1 MTAELQNEPMT
12 LENALLKAILEV
24 ISKYHTTT
32 GLLDS
37 VTVMLIQWCTSSS
50 FHINNK
56 WIKWKQLLGASEGD
70 HLPCSNLIIPKHEI
84 PATGSWLLSC
94 DNQQSVI
101 KHWELCSQF
110 NQVLTRILNITGDI
124 EYHRRA
130 QASMT
135 KTGIYTLLSGE
146 ATASLPWTTRVGKG

>member
-94 DNQQSVI
+94 DHQHLLSNTENCAHSSTKSWQGYWISL
-101 KHWELCSQF
+101 E
-110 NQVLTRILNITGDI
+110 ILNITGELKHPWKNRDL
-124 EYHRRA
+124 H
-130 QASMT
+130 
-135 KTGIYTLLSGE
+135 
-146 ATASLPWTTRVGKG
+146 TAEWWSHCKFALNNQGR